1 MKQDQEQ
8 SSFIDVLFQKK
19 VNRK

>member
-8 SSFIDVLFQKK
+8 SSFIDVLFQEK